1 MKLRTGC
8 LMLVFLSLVLPLAA
22 QESSNTSHSAQ
33 LDRTIVLNN
42 TTVTLTGPSPASGS
56 APTVL
61 QVTGGSGGTGLGATG
76 GGIALAGGTGG
87 PAGPRTVG
95 GPITLTGGNA
105 GPSIASGG
113 PITLTGGRGGDPDS
127 RDEAGGTGGSI
138 TITAGPGG
146 INCSECRGGD
156 GGSITLLAGAAFQGG
171 TPGNVILNGGNVGI
185 GTTTPA
191 NTLEVV
197 ADGTTLADAWTT
209 RSSRRFKTNIQPLGG
224 ALEKVEHLQGVSYE
238 RKSDGKHEIGV
249 VAEDVDQVVPEVV
262 SHDPKTQE
270 VQGVDYSR
278 LAALLIEA
286 VKSQQAEIQQL
297 KEKIDRL
304 TSNPGGQ

>member
-1 MKLRTGC
+1 MKLRIGC
-8 LMLVFLSLVLPLAA
+8 LMFVFSSLVLPLVA
-22 QESSNTSHSAQ
+22 QESSNAINSAQ
-33 LDRTIVLNN
+33 PDRTIVLND
-42 TTVTLTGPSPASGS
+42 TTVTLTGPSPATGS

-61 QVTGGSGGTGLGATG
+61 QVTGGSGGTGIGAAG
-76 GGIALAGGTGG
+76 GGITLVGGNGG
-87 PAGPRTVG
+87 PAGPRTFG

-127 RDEAGGTGGSI
+127 RSEQGGTGGSVAI
-138 TITAGPGG
+138 AAGPGG
-146 INCSECRGGD
+146 INCGGCPGGN
-156 GGSITLLAGAAFQGG
+156 GGSLTLLAGAGFQGG

-209 RSSRRFKTNIQPLGG
+209 RSSRRFKTNIQPLEG
-224 ALEKVEHLQGVSYE
+224 ALQKIGQLQGVSYE
-238 RKSDGKHEIGV
+238 RKSDGKHEVGV
-249 VAEDVDQVVPEVV
+249 VAEDVDQIVPEVV
-262 SHDPKTQE
+262 SRDPKTHE

-278 LAALLIEA
+278 LVSLLIEA
-286 VKSQQAEIQQL
+286 VKSEQAEIQQL
-297 KEKIDRL
+297 KAQIERL
-304 TSNPGGQ
+304 AGNVRGQ